1 VGPFIEIE
9 GVSFK
14 VEDAREFAK
23 RLLPKGIVNFMP
35 LVSKA
40 YGPKQELAFRIEL
53 CIRDEGAW
61 EVPVYRDDVKV
72 TLATLEAWVQDR
84 DAPDAARTLYRAMRA
99 LQIADD
105 Q

>member
-1 VGPFIEIE
+1 MGPFILIE

-40 YGPKQELAFRIEL
+40 YGPKQDLAFRIEL
-53 CIRDEGAW
+53 CISDEGAR
-61 EVPVYRDDVKV
+61 EMMVFRDEVKV
-72 TLATLEAWVQDR
+72 ALATLEAWIQDR
-84 DAPDAARTLYRAMRA
+84 DAPDAARTLHRA
-99 LQIADD
+99 LASR
-105 Q
+105 